1 MIADIRQTMAVTVY
15 SIIDSKLKYLILKV
29 SKKIF
34 NLQNQK
40 IPIIIELG
48 FFDFVPYNYL
58 IVYPFLVH
66 HDTRLF
72 RHPELASES
81 APDLLGC

>member
-1 MIADIRQTMAVTVY
+1 MAVTVY

-40 IPIIIELG
+40 IPI
-48 FFDFVPYNYL
+48 
-58 IVYPFLVH
+58 
-66 HDTRLF
+66 R
-72 RHPELASES
+72 
-81 APDLLGC
+81 